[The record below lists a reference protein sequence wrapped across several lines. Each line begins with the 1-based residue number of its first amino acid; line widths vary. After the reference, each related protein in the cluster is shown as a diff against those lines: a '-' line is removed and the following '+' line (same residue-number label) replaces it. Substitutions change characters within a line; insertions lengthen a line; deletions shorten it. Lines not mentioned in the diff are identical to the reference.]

1 MLDSAYVAKLYMM
14 WDALTRRRTNGAV
27 VMVEWGQP
35 TGPDSEASRREVI
48 AFVRQLVPLLP
59 RYIPS

>member
-1 MLDSAYVAKLYMM
+1 MM

-59 RYIPS
+59 RDIPS